1 MSDLELTP
9 RQQQILKLLEAGK
22 VNKEIAAELGI
33 GIGTVKQHVVAL
45 FRRLNVKNRTM
56 AVSRGL
62 AIKQTDDAAAA
73 AAAKLAQHAQQRAW
87 LERWPSLVLSVA
99 LPSHPPQT
107 LKSVHRL
114 LSGLAI
120 DAEAV
125 FFARN
130 GFAGEI
136 IFGVQ
141 SVSEQERQRA
151 FAVAEQALAQN
162 PSLKVGLSCGLALVS
177 LDVQGRWSGEVLA
190 TAAIVAAR
198 QCAESAEVGGFAW
211 DDSIEL
217 FIEEEYDF
225 AESNL
230 LHLLTQ
236 LPNSTLK
243 ALPLF
248 LRMRLASHI
257 ERHHLDRME
266 LKRVAQLKQASFA
279 WQAAH
284 QPMLDAGLLSKI
296 DDHTA
301 CFAHPIWQEWCQQ
314 SAVDA
319 VAAFE
324 TYQSDLS
331 HPC

>member
-62 AIKQTDDAAAA
+62 AIKQTDDAAT
-73 AAAKLAQHAQQRAW
+73 AAAKAPSTPQRAW

-99 LPSHPPQT
+99 LPSPPHSPHA

-141 SVSEQERQRA
+141 SVSECERQRA
-151 FAVAEQALAQN
+151 FAVAEQALAQHAG
-162 PSLKVGLSCGLALVS
+162 LKLGLSCGLALVS
-177 LDVQGRWSGEVLA
+177 LDAQGRWSGEVLA
-190 TAAIVAAR
+190 TAAIMAAR
-198 QCAESAEVGGFAW
+198 QCAETAEIGGFAW
-211 DDSIEL
+211 DESIEML
-217 FIEEEYDF
+217 IEEERDF
-225 AESNL
+225 AEPDL
-230 LHLLTQ
+230 LALLNT

-243 ALPLF
+243 TLPLF
-248 LRMRLASHI
+248 LRMRLATHI
-257 ERHHLDRME
+257 ETHALDRME
-266 LKRVAQLKQASFA
+266 LKQLAQLDSGKWP

-284 QPMLDAGLLSKI
+284 QPMLDAGLLSKMN
-296 DDHTA
+296 DLTA
-301 CFAHPIWQEWCQQ
+301 RFAHPIWREWCQQ

-331 HPC
+331 HSC

>member
-73 AAAKLAQHAQQRAW
+73 AKLAQPTQQRAW

-99 LPSHPPQT
+99 LPPSSHPPQA

-141 SVSEQERQRA
+141 SVSERERQRA
-151 FAVAEQALAQN
+151 FAVAEQALAHN
-162 PSLKVGLSCGLALVS
+162 SGLKIGLSCGLALVS
-177 LDVQGRWSGEVLA
+177 LDAQGGWSGEVLA

-198 QCAESAEVGGFAW
+198 QCAESAHIGGFTW
-211 DDSIEL
+211 DHSIEML
-217 FIEEEYDF
+217 MEEECDF
-225 AESNL
+225 AEPDL
-230 LHLLTQ
+230 LNLLTQ
-236 LPNSTLK
+236 LPSSTLK

-248 LRMRLASHI
+248 LRMRLAAHI
-257 ERHHLDRME
+257 ECHALDRME
-266 LKRVAQLKQASFA
+266 LKRLAQLDAATFH
-279 WQAAH
+279 WQTAH
-284 QPMLDAGLLSKI
+284 QPLLDAGLLSKI
-296 DDHTA
+296 DDHRA
-301 CFAHPIWQEWCQQ
+301 RFAHPIWREWCQQ

-331 HPC
+331 HSC